1 MDTFKTNQR
10 PPVLARQN
18 GNLQSFRK
26 RTTAKLQGESIH
38 FRYFRSRMS
47 SYSPHESQK
56 IFFFSPLSHLTL
68 FSTDIEL
75 TSRSKRPHQARASPQ
90 RGSRALSKA
99 TFKFSSPSPA
109 RCCTHRPETRV
120 FQPCCKQ
127 GVCNTVETR
136 VFHRRCNRGVADTLK
151 HPCFSPSFKTPL
163 LQRCEIGGDFTDEK
177 VAGHSRTVRTQV
189 CHATQNYLSLL

>member
-1 MDTFKTNQR
+1 M
-10 PPVLARQN
+10 
-18 GNLQSFRK
+18 
-26 RTTAKLQGESIH
+26 
-38 FRYFRSRMS
+38 
-47 SYSPHESQK
+47 
-56 IFFFSPLSHLTL
+56 FFFPPSHLTL

-163 LQRCEIGGDFTDEK
+163 LQRCEIGGDFTDALKENNSMCILNTRGENKNPKRIKMHQADWREK
-177 VAGHSRTVRTQV
+177 QRLSFFFDS
-189 CHATQNYLSLL
+189 ATQQSTQ